1 MKYLLL
7 IYNDHELF
15 GALPQAEYDQ
25 RMEHCVANAR
35 ELATQGRLLGSA
47 RLDPP
52 ASATTVRIRDGQL
65 AVTDGP
71 FAETKEYLA
80 GYNVIEARDLNEAI
94 RLAGEF
100 PWARTGSVEVRPIAE
115 MILDS

>member
-15 GALPQAEYDQ
+15 GALPKVEYDQ

-35 ELATQGRLLGSA
+35 ELAEQGRLVGSA
-47 RLDPP
+47 RLELPEH
-52 ASATTVRIRDGQL
+52 ATTVRIRGGQL

-71 FAETKEYLA
+71 FAETKESLA
-80 GYNVIEARDLNEAI
+80 GYNIIEARDLNEAI
-94 RLAGEF
+94 RMASEF
-100 PWARTGSVEVRPIAE
+100 PGARTGSVEVRPIAE
-115 MILDS
+115 MILDT